1 VKIVYVCGLKYIQ
14 MNEII
19 IFFLCLL
26 AIIAILKIAF
36 AVLTALSTFKTGG
49 AVFTTTHRSKI
60 KRILEVV
67 SMTQGQVVYDL
78 GCGDGRFLIAVA
90 KRYNVKAVGFEIN
103 PWAYM
108 LSRLRVW
115 LCQANVSIHFQDF
128 WTADL
133 SKADVVFCYLFPDV
147 MERLREKLSM
157 ELRAGAKVISCNFEI
172 PGWRPEKIITA
183 SHYIHSDPMYIYSR
197 VLSKTVGRFS

>member
-1 VKIVYVCGLKYIQ
+1 

-19 IFFLCLL
+19 IFSLCLL
-26 AIIAILKIAF
+26 VIMAILKITF
-36 AVLTALSTFKTGG
+36 AVLTGLSTFKTGG

-67 SMTQGQVVYDL
+67 YMTQGQVVYDL

-157 ELRAGAKVISCNFEI
+157 ELKAEAKVISCNFEI

-183 SHYIHSDPMYIYSR
+183 SHPIHSDPIYIFQLAIR
-197 VLSKTVGRFS
+197 NGRTVFINILSQD